1 MFKLYLAYYLE
12 VLSDSQLETISK
24 LKFETYERD
33 GINKFRKEINS
44 KKETYNVLKIFKIFE
59 IVPGYAVQKE
69 DIYYDFDEESLEK
82 NDLIISELGQ
92 DFLIFLLTLLENEK
106 DSILKARENIGSMLE
121 SLSYDYMVQISLWNK
136 YGFARL
142 YIKQGEK
149 DLGFIDLINRWYK
162 TEQEY
167 KIFFEDLLK
176 DNRVNKLSSYFTRKE
191 GYVKIS

>member
-33 GINKFRKEINS
+33 GINKFRKDINS
-44 KKETYNVLKIFKIFE
+44 KRETYNVLKIFKIFE
-59 IVPGYAVQKE
+59 IVPGYAVRKE
-69 DIYYDFDEESLEK
+69 NTYYDFDEESREK
-82 NDLIISELGQ
+82 NELIISELGK
-92 DFLIFLLTLLENEK
+92 DFLICLLTLLENEK
-106 DSILKARENIGSMLE
+106 ESILKARENIGLMLE

>member
-59 IVPGYAVQKE
+59 IVPGYAVRKE
-69 DIYYDFDEESLEK
+69 NTYYDFDEESREK
-82 NDLIISELGQ
+82 NELIISELGK
-92 DFLIFLLTLLENEK
+92 DFLICLLTLLENEK
-106 DSILKARENIGSMLE
+106 ESILKARENIGLMLE

-162 TEQEY
+162 TDQEN
-167 KIFFEDLLK
+167 KMFFEDLLK
-176 DNRVNKLSSYFTRKE
+176 DNRVKKLSNYFIRKE
-191 GYVKIS
+191 GYVKIF